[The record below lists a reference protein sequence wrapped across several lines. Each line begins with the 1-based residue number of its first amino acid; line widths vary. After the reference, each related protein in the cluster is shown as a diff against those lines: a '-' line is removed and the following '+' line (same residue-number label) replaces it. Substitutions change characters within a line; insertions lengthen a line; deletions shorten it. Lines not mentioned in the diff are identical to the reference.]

1 MFIPPCLPTPK
12 KRVPTGS
19 AWVHEIKHDGYRLI
33 VRRDGNRVRT
43 YTRRGYNWSHR
54 FPLIAH
60 AMTRLRVRSVILDGE
75 AVVCDH
81 NGLSNFDKLHSQ
93 SYNDQVV
100 LFAFNLLEL
109 DGDDW
114 RSRPLEERKTRLA
127 KLLSKVGDGIYL
139 SEHLAGDGGIIFEHA
154 CRMGLEGIVSKRRD
168 FPYRSGR
175 SKCWIKVK
183 NPTSPAALRK
193 HDGTF

>member
-1 MFIPPCLPTPK
+1 VTTTVFPTSTSFTAK
-12 KRVPTGS
+12 DTTIR
-19 AWVHEIKHDGYRLI
+19 WCC
-33 VRRDGNRVRT
+33 
-43 YTRRGYNWSHR
+43 SH
-54 FPLIAH
+54 
-60 AMTRLRVRSVILDGE
+60 S
-75 AVVCDH
+75 
-81 NGLSNFDKLHSQ
+81 
-93 SYNDQVV
+93 
-100 LFAFNLLEL
+100 NLLEL

-114 RSRPLEERKTRLA
+114 RPRPLEERKAKLA